1 MKTCLMVLPAVFLLG
16 AIVGGWGARERLA
29 REQSNFEKSRV
40 SERESGRRM
49 GFDAFT
55 QALNL
60 PEKAKR
66 PVRRVAPLKA
76 TTNVSTKAA
85 TNVAAPAPTNV
96 AARVASTNANPFV
109 FGGGRRRMRPENLA
123 ARIEEAKE
131 LWSARV
137 EIARANAL
145 KRLKLSPEGEKA
157 FDEALARMNQKIGE
171 SVAAVAE
178 RLSGEEKFS
187 HELGVRLMGDLG
199 ISLAETYD
207 ELGAAVGE
215 GSRADVSQLNLI
227 DFVDPSVAEPLVG
240 LQDKLVPPGQ
250 EAR

>member
-1 MKTCLMVLPAVFLLG
+1 MKGMFMALPSIFILG

-29 REQSNFEKSRV
+29 REQSNFEKSRA

-66 PVRRVAPLKA
+66 PGRRGAPP
-76 TTNVSTKAA
+76 KAA
-85 TNVAAPAPTNV
+85 TNVATKVAAPAPTNV
-96 AARVASTNANPFV
+96 AARAAATNANPFV

-137 EIARANAL
+137 EIARANAV
-145 KRLKLSPEGEKA
+145 KRLKLTPDGEKA

>member
-1 MKTCLMVLPAVFLLG
+1 MKGMFMALPSIFILG

-29 REQSNFEKSRV
+29 REQSNFEKSRA

-66 PVRRVAPLKA
+66 PGRRGAPP
-76 TTNVSTKAA
+76 KAA
-85 TNVAAPAPTNV
+85 TNMAAKVAAPASTNV
-96 AARVASTNANPFV
+96 AARAAVTNANPFV

-137 EIARANAL
+137 EIARANAV
-145 KRLKLSPEGEKA
+145 KRLRLSPEGEKA

>member
-29 REQSNFEKSRV
+29 REQSNFEKSRA

-66 PVRRVAPLKA
+66 PGRRGAPP
-76 TTNVSTKAA
+76 KAA
-85 TNVAAPAPTNV
+85 TNVATKVAAPAPTNV

-137 EIARANAL
+137 EIARANAV
-145 KRLKLSPEGEKA
+145 KRLRLSPEGEKA

>member
-1 MKTCLMVLPAVFLLG
+1 MKGMFMALHSVFILG

-29 REQSNFEKSRV
+29 REQANFEKSRA

-66 PVRRVAPLKA
+66 PGRRGAQP
-76 TTNVSTKAA
+76 KAA
-85 TNVAAPAPTNV
+85 TNVAANVAAPAPTNV
-96 AARVASTNANPFV
+96 AARAASTNANQFV

-137 EIARANAL
+137 EIARINAV
-145 KRLKLSPEGEKA
+145 KKLKLTPEGEKA

-240 LQDKLVPPGQ
+240 LQDKLVPPNQ
-250 EAR
+250 EPR

>member
-1 MKTCLMVLPAVFLLG
+1 MKGFFMALPAVFLLG
-16 AIVGGWGARERLA
+16 VLLGGWGARERLA
-29 REQSNFEKSRV
+29 REQSNFEKSRA

-66 PVRRVAPLKA
+66 PGRRGAPP
-76 TTNVSTKAA
+76 KAA
-85 TNVAAPAPTNV
+85 TNVAANVAAPAPTNV
-96 AARVASTNANPFV
+96 AARAASTNANPFV

-137 EIARANAL
+137 EIARANAV

-215 GSRADVSQLNLI
+215 ESRADVSQLNLI

>member
-1 MKTCLMVLPAVFLLG
+1 MKGMFMALPSIFILG

-66 PVRRVAPLKA
+66 PGRRGAPP
-76 TTNVSTKAA
+76 KAA
-85 TNVAAPAPTNV
+85 TNVATKVAAPAPTNV
-96 AARVASTNANPFV
+96 AARAAATNANPFV

-215 GSRADVSQLNLI
+215 DSRADVSQLNLI

>member
-1 MKTCLMVLPAVFLLG
+1 MKGMFMALPSVFILG

-29 REQSNFEKSRV
+29 REQSNFEKSRA

-66 PVRRVAPLKA
+66 PGRRAPPRA
-76 TTNVSTKAA
+76 DAKAA
-85 TNVAAPAPTNV
+85 TNAVAAAAAPAPTNV
-96 AARVASTNANPFV
+96 AAKAASTNANPFV

-137 EIARANAL
+137 EIARANAV
-145 KRLKLSPEGEKA
+145 KRLKLTPDGEKA

-178 RLSGEEKFS
+178 RLSGEERFS

-215 GSRADVSQLNLI
+215 GARADVSQLNLI

>member
-1 MKTCLMVLPAVFLLG
+1 MKGMFMALPSIFILG

-29 REQSNFEKSRV
+29 REQSNFEKSRA

-66 PVRRVAPLKA
+66 PGRRGAPP
-76 TTNVSTKAA
+76 NAA
-85 TNVAAPAPTNV
+85 TNVATKVAAPAPTNV
-96 AARVASTNANPFV
+96 AARAAATNANPFV

-137 EIARANAL
+137 EIARANAV
-145 KRLKLSPEGEKA
+145 KRLRLSPEGEKA

-178 RLSGEEKFS
+178 RLSSEEKFS

-215 GSRADVSQLNLI
+215 DSRADVSQLNLI

>member
-1 MKTCLMVLPAVFLLG
+1 
-16 AIVGGWGARERLA
+16 
-29 REQSNFEKSRV
+29 
-40 SERESGRRM
+40 M

-66 PVRRVAPLKA
+66 PGRRGARP
-76 TTNVSTKAA
+76 KAA
-85 TNVAAPAPTNV
+85 TNVATKVAAPAPTNV
-96 AARVASTNANPFV
+96 AARAAATNANPFV

>member
-1 MKTCLMVLPAVFLLG
+1 MKGMFMALPSIFILG

-29 REQSNFEKSRV
+29 REQSNFEKSRA
-40 SERESGRRM
+40 SERESVRRM

-66 PVRRVAPLKA
+66 PGRRGAPP
-76 TTNVSTKAA
+76 KAA
-85 TNVAAPAPTNV
+85 TNVATKVAAPAPTNV
-96 AARVASTNANPFV
+96 AARAASTNANPFA

-123 ARIEEAKE
+123 ARIAEAKE

-137 EIARANAL
+137 EIARANAV
-145 KRLKLSPEGEKA
+145 KRLRLSPEGEKA

-178 RLSGEEKFS
+178 RLSGEEKLS

-215 GSRADVSQLNLI
+215 ESRAEVSQLNLI